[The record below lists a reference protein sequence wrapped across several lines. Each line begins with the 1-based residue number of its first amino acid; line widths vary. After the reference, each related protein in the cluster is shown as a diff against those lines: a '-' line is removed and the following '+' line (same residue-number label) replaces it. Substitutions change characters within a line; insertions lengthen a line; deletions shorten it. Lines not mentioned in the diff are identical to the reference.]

1 MKRMASGVLLLC
13 LLAVL
18 LCGCAGGK
26 EPSSSA
32 PSAGPIGT
40 STTTSRTELQ
50 LLPFGID
57 ELLTKEHVEE
67 VTGLSMN
74 DPQVFENGAQLYFL
88 SEDNLSSVQVD
99 VSQTTFE
106 AFDLLAGQFRD
117 ALTVAELGEGAWW
130 SEEAQTL
137 LSYKNGYLVSVTLGL
152 PEGGEKPPAE
162 AAREMAVLVLSK
174 L

>member
-1 MKRMASGVLLLC
+1 MKRMGIAMLLC
-13 LLAVL
+13 LLAAL
-18 LCGCAGGK
+18 LGGCMQGGQ
-26 EPSSSA
+26 EPSSAASTEA
-32 PSAGPIGT
+32 

-50 LLPFGID
+50 LLPFRID

-67 VTGLSMN
+67 ITGVSMN
-74 DPQVFENGAQLYFL
+74 DPQVFENGTQLYFL

-106 AFDLLAGQFRD
+106 VFDLLAGQFRD
-117 ALTVAELGEGAWW
+117 AVTVEELGESAWW
-130 SEEAQTL
+130 SEETQTL
-137 LSYKNGYLVSVTLGL
+137 LSYGNGYLVSVTMGL

-162 AAREMAVLVLSK
+162 AAREMAILVLSK